1 MLGCVIHG
9 RGDLRVE
16 ELAPPVA
23 GPGEVLVAVR
33 YGGVCGSDL
42 HYWRHG
48 GVGDF
53 RLTEPMVPGHE
64 VVGTAVAYGSPTAS
78 DPAAG
83 TPVAVHPATPCG
95 VCPECADGR
104 RNVCRDT
111 RYLGS
116 AARTPHVQGGFADL
130 IVVPAAQVRPLPEGL
145 PPRRAALAEPLAVA
159 LHAVRRAGPVA
170 GRHVLVTGAG
180 PIGCLVV
187 AAAKAAGAARVT
199 VTDLL
204 PTALGYARAAGADTV
219 VRADDP
225 ADAGWPA
232 EVEVAV
238 EASGVAA
245 GLDTC
250 LRLVRRGGVVVQLGM
265 LPPGQS
271 PFAGNLVVSRE
282 IELRGAFRFDTE
294 FDEALRL
301 LAAEPAFDALVS
313 AVVPVRDAES
323 AFALAADRGRSCKV
337 LLDFGDPTHRPAP
350 SPSPFPGRGTETDA
364 GADAGG
370 AGAGRCA
377 GSGP

>member
-9 RGDLRVE
+9 QGDLRVE
-16 ELAPPVA
+16 ELASPVP

-53 RLTEPMVPGHE
+53 RLKEPMVLGHE
-64 VVGTAVAYGSPTAS
+64 VVGTVLTSADPSGPPPGTA
-78 DPAAG
+78 
-83 TPVAVHPATPCG
+83 VAVHPATACG

-116 AARTPHVQGGFADL
+116 AARTPHVQGGFAAE
-130 IVVPAAQVRPLPEGL
+130 IVVPAEQVRVLPPGL
-145 PPRRAALAEPLAVA
+145 DPRRAALAEPLSVA

-204 PTALGYARAAGADTV
+204 PAALGYARTAGADTV

-225 ADAGWPA
+225 GDPGWPSEA
-232 EVEVAV
+232 DVAV

-294 FDEALRL
+294 FDDALAL
-301 LAAEPAFDALVS
+301 LAAEPAFDGLVS
-313 AVVPVRDAES
+313 AVVPVRQAES

-337 LLDFGDPTHRPAP
+337 LLDFG
-350 SPSPFPGRGTETDA
+350 G
-364 GADAGG
+364 
-370 AGAGRCA
+370 
-377 GSGP
+377 

>member
-9 RGDLRVE
+9 QGDLRVE
-16 ELAPPVA
+16 ELPVPVP
-23 GPGEVLVAVR
+23 GPGQALVAVR

-53 RLTEPMVPGHE
+53 RLREPMLLGHE
-64 VVGTAVAYGSPTAS
+64 VVGTVVAYGDGATGPV
-78 DPAAG
+78 AG
-83 TPVAVHPATPCG
+83 TAVAVHPATPCG

-116 AARTPHVQGGFADL
+116 AARFPHVQGGFAAQ
-130 IVVPAAQVRPLPEGL
+130 VAVPADQLRPLPAGL
-145 PPRRAALAEPLAVA
+145 ELRRAALAEPLSVA
-159 LHAVRRAGPVA
+159 LHAVRRAGEVA

-187 AAAKAAGAARVT
+187 AAAKAAGAGRVT

-204 PTALGYARAAGADTV
+204 PTALEYARTAGADSV

-225 ADAGWPA
+225 EDAGWPS
-232 EVEVAV
+232 EVDVAI

-245 GLDTC
+245 GLDAC

-265 LPPGQS
+265 LPPGRS

-294 FDEALRL
+294 FDAALEL
-301 LAAEPAFDALVS
+301 LAAEASFDGLVS
-313 AVVPVRDAES
+313 AVVPVREAEA
-323 AFALAADRGRSCKV
+323 AFALAADRSSACKV
-337 LLDFGDPTHRPAP
+337 LLDFGGPDSTVP
-350 SPSPFPGRGTETDA
+350 SV
-364 GADAGG
+364 
-370 AGAGRCA
+370 
-377 GSGP
+377 

>member
-16 ELAPPVA
+16 ELPVPEP
-23 GPGEVLVAVR
+23 GPGQALVAVR

-42 HYWRHG
+42 HYWKHG

-53 RLTEPMVPGHE
+53 RLREPMLLGHE
-64 VVGTAVAYGSPTAS
+64 VVGTVLGY
-78 DPAAG
+78 G
-83 TPVAVHPATPCG
+83 TPSPAGAGPGPVPGTAVAVHPATPCG
-95 VCPECADGR
+95 ACPECVRGR
-104 RNVCRDT
+104 RNICRDT

-116 AARTPHVQGGFADL
+116 AARFPHVQGGFA
-130 IVVPAAQVRPLPEGL
+130 AQVVVAADQLRPLPAGL
-145 PPRRAALAEPLAVA
+145 EPRRAALAEPLSVA
-159 LHAVRRAGPVA
+159 LHAVHRAGDVA

-187 AAAKAAGAARVT
+187 AAARAAGASRVT

-204 PTALGYARAAGADTV
+204 PAALAYARAAGADTV

-225 ADAGWPA
+225 DDPGWPA
-232 EVEVAV
+232 EADVAV

-245 GLDTC
+245 GLDSC

-265 LPPGQS
+265 LPPGPS

-282 IELRGAFRFDTE
+282 IDLRGAFRFDAE

-301 LAAEPAFDALVS
+301 LAAGPAFDALVS
-313 AVVPVRDAES
+313 AVVPVREAES
-323 AFALAADRGRSCKV
+323 AFALAADRSRSCKV
-337 LLDFGDPTHRPAP
+337 LLDFGAP
-350 SPSPFPGRGTETDA
+350 
-364 GADAGG
+364 
-370 AGAGRCA
+370 
-377 GSGP
+377 

>member
-9 RGDLRVE
+9 QGDLRVD
-16 ELAPPVA
+16 ELPVPEP
-23 GPGEVLVAVR
+23 GPGQALVAVR

-53 RLTEPMVPGHE
+53 RLAEPMVLGHE
-64 VVGTAVAYGSPTAS
+64 VVGTVVSYGDGASGPVVGTA
-78 DPAAG
+78 
-83 TPVAVHPATPCG
+83 VAVHPATPCG

-116 AARTPHVQGGFADL
+116 AARTPHVQGGFAAQ
-130 IVVPAAQVRPLPEGL
+130 VAVPAEQLRPLPPGL
-145 PPRRAALAEPLAVA
+145 ELRRAALAEPLSVA
-159 LHAVRRAGPVA
+159 LHAVRRAGTVA

-187 AAAKAAGAARVT
+187 AAAKAAGAARIT

-204 PTALGYARAAGADTV
+204 PQALTYAMSAGADAV

-225 ADAGWPA
+225 ADPSWPS
-232 EVEVAV
+232 EVDVAI

-245 GLDTC
+245 GLDSC

-294 FDEALRL
+294 FDDALAL
-301 LAAEPAFDALVS
+301 LAVESSFDDLVS

-323 AFALAADRGRSCKV
+323 AFALAADRNMSCKV
-337 LLDFGDPTHRPAP
+337 LLDFA
-350 SPSPFPGRGTETDA
+350 S
-364 GADAGG
+364 
-370 AGAGRCA
+370 
-377 GSGP
+377 

>member
-1 MLGCVIHG
+1 MTLGCVIHG
-9 RGDLRVE
+9 QGDLRVE
-16 ELAPPVA
+16 ELAAPSP
-23 GPGEVLVAVR
+23 GPGQVLVAVR

-53 RLTEPMVPGHE
+53 RLREPMLLGHE
-64 VVGTAVAYGSPTAS
+64 VVGTVLSYGAGAS
-78 DPAAG
+78 GPVPG
-83 TPVAVHPATPCG
+83 TTVAVHPATPCG
-95 VCPECADGR
+95 VCPECADDR

-116 AARTPHVQGGFADL
+116 AARFPHVQGGFA
-130 IVVPAAQVRPLPEGL
+130 AQVVLPAEQLRPLPDGL
-145 PPRRAALAEPLAVA
+145 DLRRAALAEPLSVA
-159 LHAVRRAGPVA
+159 LHAVRRAGAVA
-170 GRHVLVTGAG
+170 GKHVLVTGAG

-204 PTALGYARAAGADTV
+204 PAALRYAETAGADTV

-225 ADAGWPA
+225 DDAGWPS
-232 EVEVAV
+232 EVDVAV

-282 IELRGAFRFDTE
+282 IELRGAFRFDGE
-294 FDEALRL
+294 FDAALEL
-301 LAAEPAFDALVS
+301 LAAEPSFDGLVS
-313 AVVPVRDAES
+313 AVVPVREAES
-323 AFALAADRGRSCKV
+323 AFALAADRNVSCKV
-337 LLDFGDPTHRPAP
+337 LLDF
-350 SPSPFPGRGTETDA
+350 A
-364 GADAGG
+364 G
-370 AGAGRCA
+370 
-377 GSGP
+377 

>member
-9 RGDLRVE
+9 AGDLRVA
-16 ELAPPVA
+16 ELPVPEP
-23 GPGEVLVAVR
+23 GPGQALVAVR

-53 RLTEPMVPGHE
+53 RLREPMLLGHE
-64 VVGTAVAYGSPTAS
+64 VVGTVVSYGAGATGPAPGTA
-78 DPAAG
+78 
-83 TPVAVHPATPCG
+83 VAVHPATPCG
-95 VCPECADGR
+95 RCPECADGR
-104 RNVCRDT
+104 ANVCRDT

-116 AARTPHVQGGFADL
+116 AARFPHVQGGFADR
-130 IVVPAAQVRPLPEGL
+130 VAVPAGQLRALPDGL
-145 PPRRAALAEPLAVA
+145 GLRRAALAEPLSVA
-159 LHAVRRAGPVA
+159 LHAVRRAGDVS

-199 VTDLL
+199 VSDLV
-204 PTALGYARAAGADTV
+204 PRAREFAAAAGADTL

-225 ADAGWPA
+225 ADAGWPE
-232 EVEVAV
+232 EVDVAV

-271 PFAGNLVVSRE
+271 PFAGNLLVSRE
-282 IELRGAFRFDTE
+282 IELRGAFRFGAE
-294 FDEALRL
+294 FDDALHL
-301 LAAEPAFDALVS
+301 LAARPQFDELIS
-313 AVVPVRDAES
+313 AVVPVHSAEH
-323 AFALAADRGRSCKV
+323 AFALAADRSRSCKV
-337 LLDFGDPTHRPAP
+337 LLDF
-350 SPSPFPGRGTETDA
+350 A
-364 GADAGG
+364 G
-370 AGAGRCA
+370 
-377 GSGP
+377 

>member
-1 MLGCVIHG
+1 MWGCVIHG

-16 ELAPPVA
+16 ELPVPE
-23 GPGEVLVAVR
+23 PGRGQALVAVR

-53 RLTEPMVPGHE
+53 RLLEPMVLGHE
-64 VVGTAVAYGSPTAS
+64 VVGTVVGYGAGASGPAVGTA
-78 DPAAG
+78 
-83 TPVAVHPATPCG
+83 VAVHPATPCG
-95 VCPECADGR
+95 ACPECAAGR
-104 RNVCRDT
+104 RTVCRDT

-116 AARTPHVQGGFADL
+116 AARFPHVQGGFAAR
-130 IVVPAAQVRPLPEGL
+130 VAVPAGQLRALPTGL
-145 PPRRAALAEPLAVA
+145 EPRRAALAEPLSVA

-170 GRHVLVTGAG
+170 GRQVLVTGAG

-187 AAAKAAGAARVT
+187 AAVRAAGAARVT

-204 PTALGYARAAGADTV
+204 PEALRYAAVAGADTV

-225 ADAGWPA
+225 DDTGWPA
-232 EVEVAV
+232 EVDVAV

-282 IELRGAFRFDTE
+282 IELRGAFRFDAE
-294 FDEALRL
+294 FDEALEL
-301 LAAEPAFDALVS
+301 LAAEPAFDGLIS
-313 AVVPVRDAES
+313 AVVPVTEAER
-323 AFALAADRGRSCKV
+323 AFALAADRSRSCKV
-337 LLDFGDPTHRPAP
+337 LLDF
-350 SPSPFPGRGTETDA
+350 DA
-364 GADAGG
+364 
-370 AGAGRCA
+370 
-377 GSGP
+377 

>member
-9 RGDLRVE
+9 QGDLRVE
-16 ELAPPVA
+16 ELPVPVP
-23 GPGEVLVAVR
+23 GPGQALVAVR

-53 RLTEPMVPGHE
+53 RLREPMLLGHE
-64 VVGTAVAYGSPTAS
+64 VVGTVVAYGDGAS
-78 DPAAG
+78 GPVAG

-116 AARTPHVQGGFADL
+116 AARFPHVQGGFAAQV
-130 IVVPAAQVRPLPEGL
+130 IVPADQLRPLPTGL
-145 PPRRAALAEPLAVA
+145 GLRRAALAEPLSVA
-159 LHAVRRAGPVA
+159 LHAVRRAGEVA
-170 GRHVLVTGAG
+170 GRQVLVTGAG

-204 PTALGYARAAGADTV
+204 PTALEYARIAGADTLV
-219 VRADDP
+219 HADDP
-225 ADAGWPA
+225 QDAGWPS
-232 EVEVAV
+232 EVDVAI

-245 GLDTC
+245 GLDAC

-265 LPPGQS
+265 LPPGHS

-294 FDEALRL
+294 FDAALEL
-301 LAAEPAFDALVS
+301 LAAEASFDGLVS
-313 AVVPVRDAES
+313 AVVPVRKAEA
-323 AFALAADRGRSCKV
+323 AFALAADRSGACKV
-337 LLDFGDPTHRPAP
+337 LLDFAGPDSAV
-350 SPSPFPGRGTETDA
+350 PGV
-364 GADAGG
+364 
-370 AGAGRCA
+370 
-377 GSGP
+377 

>member
-9 RGDLRVE
+9 QGDLRVE
-16 ELAPPVA
+16 ELPVPLP
-23 GPGEVLVAVR
+23 GPGQALVAVR
-33 YGGVCGSDL
+33 YGGICGSDL

-53 RLTEPMVPGHE
+53 RLREPMLLGHE
-64 VVGTAVAYGSPTAS
+64 VVGTVVAYGDGASGPSVGTA
-78 DPAAG
+78 
-83 TPVAVHPATPCG
+83 VAVHPATPCDI
-95 VCPECADGR
+95 CPECADGR

-116 AARTPHVQGGFADL
+116 AARFPHVQGGFAAR
-130 IVVPAAQVRPLPEGL
+130 IAVPADQVRPLPAGL
-145 PPRRAALAEPLAVA
+145 DPRRAALAEPLSVA
-159 LHAVRRAGPVA
+159 LHAVRRAGAVA

-187 AAAKAAGAARVT
+187 AAARAAGAASVT

-204 PTALGYARAAGADTV
+204 PAALEYARAAGADTV
-219 VRADDP
+219 LRADDP
-225 ADAGWPA
+225 GAAGWPA
-232 EVEVAV
+232 EVDVAI

-282 IELRGAFRFDTE
+282 VELRGAFRFDTE
-294 FDEALRL
+294 FDAALEL
-301 LAAEPAFDALVS
+301 LAAEGAFDGLVS
-313 AVVPVRDAES
+313 AVVPVRDAEE
-323 AFALAADRGRSCKV
+323 AFALAADRSRSCKV
-337 LLDFGDPTHRPAP
+337 LLDFG
-350 SPSPFPGRGTETDA
+350 G
-364 GADAGG
+364 
-370 AGAGRCA
+370 
-377 GSGP
+377 

>member
-1 MLGCVIHG
+1 VNGASGVLGCVIHG

-16 ELAPPVA
+16 ELPAPAP
-23 GPGEVLVAVR
+23 GPGQVLVAVR

-53 RLTEPMVPGHE
+53 RLREPMLLGHE
-64 VVGTAVAYGSPTAS
+64 VVGTVLAHGSPDAS
-78 DPAAG
+78 TPAAG
-83 TPVAVHPATPCG
+83 TAVAVHPATPCG

-104 RNVCRDT
+104 HNVCRDT

-116 AARTPHVQGGFADL
+116 AARFPHVQGGFAAQ
-130 IVVPAAQVRPLPEGL
+130 VAVPAEQLRPLPAGL
-145 PPRRAALAEPLAVA
+145 GLRRAALAEPLSVA
-159 LHAVRRAGPVA
+159 LHAVRRAGDVA

-204 PTALGYARAAGADTV
+204 PAALEYARRAGADTL

-225 ADAGWPA
+225 ADAGWPS
-232 EVEVAV
+232 EVDVAV

-250 LRLVRRGGVVVQLGM
+250 LRRVRRGGTVVQLGM
-265 LPPGQS
+265 LPPGPS

-282 IELRGAFRFDTE
+282 IDLRGAFRFHAE

-301 LAAEPAFDALVS
+301 LATEPALDALIS
-313 AVVPVRDAES
+313 AVVPVAEAER
-323 AFALAADRGRSCKV
+323 AFALAADRSRSCKV
-337 LLDFGDPTHRPAP
+337 LLDFGAQGPA
-350 SPSPFPGRGTETDA
+350 
-364 GADAGG
+364 
-370 AGAGRCA
+370 
-377 GSGP
+377 

>member
-9 RGDLRVE
+9 QDDLRVAQLPDPE
-16 ELAPPVA
+16 P
-23 GPGEVLVAVR
+23 GPGQALVAVR

-53 RLTEPMVPGHE
+53 RLREPMVLGHE
-64 VVGTAVAYGSPTAS
+64 VVGTVLEYGAGASGPVPGTA
-78 DPAAG
+78 
-83 TPVAVHPATPCG
+83 VAVHPATPCG
-95 VCPECADGR
+95 VCPECSAGR

-111 RYLGS
+111 SYLGS
-116 AARTPHVQGGFADL
+116 AARFPHVQGGFAAQV
-130 IVVPAAQVRPLPEGL
+130 VVPSEQLRALPDGL
-145 PPRRAALAEPLAVA
+145 ELRRAALAEPLSVA
-159 LHAVRRAGPVA
+159 LHAVRRAGDVA
-170 GRHVLVTGAG
+170 GRNVLVTGAG

-204 PTALGYARAAGADTV
+204 PEALEYARVAGAETV

-225 ADAGWPA
+225 DDAGWPD
-232 EVEVAV
+232 EVDVAI

-245 GLDTC
+245 GLDAC
-250 LRLVRRGGVVVQLGM
+250 LRRVRRGGVVVQLGM

-294 FDEALRL
+294 FDEALEL
-301 LAAEPAFDALVS
+301 LAVESSFDGLVS
-313 AVVPVRDAES
+313 AVVPVGEAES
-323 AFALAADRGRSCKV
+323 AFALAADRSRSCKV
-337 LLDFGDPTHRPAP
+337 LLDFDVAP
-350 SPSPFPGRGTETDA
+350 
-364 GADAGG
+364 
-370 AGAGRCA
+370 
-377 GSGP
+377 

>member
-9 RGDLRVE
+9 QDDLRVE
-16 ELAPPVA
+16 ELPVPEPAPGQA
-23 GPGEVLVAVR
+23 LVAVR

-42 HYWRHG
+42 HYWKHG

-53 RLTEPMVPGHE
+53 RLREPMLLGHE
-64 VVGTAVAYGSPTAS
+64 VVGTVLAYGSPSPAS
-78 DPAAG
+78 PAAG
-83 TPVAVHPATPCG
+83 TAVAVHPASPCG
-95 VCPECADGR
+95 ACPECVDGR

-116 AARTPHVQGGFADL
+116 AARFPHVQGGFAARV
-130 IVVPAAQVRPLPEGL
+130 VVPTEQLRPLPEGL
-145 PPRRAALAEPLAVA
+145 ELRRAALAEPLSVA
-159 LHAVRRAGPVA
+159 LHAVRRAGDVT

-187 AAAKAAGAARVT
+187 AAARAAGAGRVT

-204 PTALGYARAAGADTV
+204 PAALEYARLAGADTL

-225 ADAGWPA
+225 DDPGWPS
-232 EVEVAV
+232 EVDVAV

-245 GLDTC
+245 GLDAC

-265 LPPGQS
+265 LPPGLS

-301 LAAEPAFDALVS
+301 LAAEPAFDGLVS
-313 AVVPVRDAES
+313 AVVPVRDAGS
-323 AFALAADRGRSCKV
+323 AFALAADRSRSCKV
-337 LLDFGDPTHRPAP
+337 LLDFGT
-350 SPSPFPGRGTETDA
+350 S
-364 GADAGG
+364 
-370 AGAGRCA
+370 
-377 GSGP
+377 

>member
-9 RGDLRVE
+9 QGDLRVE
-16 ELAPPVA
+16 ELPVPEPAPGQA
-23 GPGEVLVAVR
+23 LVAVR

-53 RLTEPMVPGHE
+53 RLREPMLLGHE
-64 VVGTAVAYGSPTAS
+64 VVGTVVSYGAGARGPAPGTA
-78 DPAAG
+78 
-83 TPVAVHPATPCG
+83 VAVHPATPCG
-95 VCPECADGR
+95 VCPECSGGR

-116 AARTPHVQGGFADL
+116 AARFPHVQGGFAGQ
-130 IVVPAAQVRPLPEGL
+130 VAVPAEQLRALPDGL
-145 PPRRAALAEPLAVA
+145 GLRRAALAEPLSVA
-159 LHAVRRAGPVA
+159 LHAVRRAGDVT

-187 AAAKAAGAARVT
+187 AAARAAGAARVT

-204 PTALGYARAAGADTV
+204 PRALEYASAVGAGTV

-225 ADAGWPA
+225 VDAGWPD
-232 EVEVAV
+232 EVDVAV

-245 GLDTC
+245 GLGTC
-250 LRLVRRGGVVVQLGM
+250 LRLVRRGGTVVQLGM
-265 LPPGQS
+265 LPPGQV

-301 LAAEPAFDALVS
+301 LAAEPALDALIS
-313 AVVPVRDAES
+313 AVVPARDAES
-323 AFALAADRGRSCKV
+323 AFTLAADRTRSCKV
-337 LLDFGDPTHRPAP
+337 LLNF
-350 SPSPFPGRGTETDA
+350 DA
-364 GADAGG
+364 
-370 AGAGRCA
+370 
-377 GSGP
+377 

>member
-9 RGDLRVE
+9 AGDLRVD
-16 ELAPPVA
+16 ELPTPEP
-23 GPGEVLVAVR
+23 GPGQALVAVR

-42 HYWRHG
+42 HYWQRG

-53 RLTEPMVPGHE
+53 RLREPMVLGHE
-64 VVGTAVAYGSPTAS
+64 VVGTVLAYGPGAS
-78 DPAAG
+78 GPAPG

-95 VCPECADGR
+95 ACPECRDGR

-116 AARTPHVQGGFADL
+116 AARTPHVQGGFAAEL
-130 IVVPAAQVRPLPEGL
+130 AVPADQLRPLPQGL
-145 PPRRAALAEPLAVA
+145 PLERAALAEPLSVA
-159 LHAVRRAGPVA
+159 LHAVRRAGSVA

-204 PTALGYARAAGADTV
+204 PKALEYARVAGADLL

-225 ADAGWPA
+225 DDAGWPD
-232 EVEVAV
+232 EVDVAI

-250 LRLVRRGGVVVQLGM
+250 LHRVRRGGVVVQLGM

-294 FDEALRL
+294 FDEALEL
-301 LAAEPAFDALVS
+301 LAREPSLAGLIS
-313 AVVPVRDAES
+313 AVVPVAEAAR
-323 AFALAADRGRSCKV
+323 AFPLAADRAASCKV
-337 LLDFGDPTHRPAP
+337 LLDFGA
-350 SPSPFPGRGTETDA
+350 
-364 GADAGG
+364 
-370 AGAGRCA
+370 
-377 GSGP
+377 

>member
-9 RGDLRVE
+9 RGDLRVA
-16 ELAPPVA
+16 ELPVPVP
-23 GPGEVLVAVR
+23 GPGQALVAVR

-53 RLTEPMVPGHE
+53 RLREPMVLGHE
-64 VVGTAVAYGSPTAS
+64 VVGTVVEYGAGAS
-78 DPAAG
+78 GPAPG

-95 VCPECADGR
+95 VCPECESGR

-116 AARTPHVQGGFADL
+116 AARFPHVQGGFAARV
-130 IVVPAAQVRPLPEGL
+130 VVPCEQLRALPEGL
-145 PPRRAALAEPLAVA
+145 GLRRAALAEPLAVA
-159 LHAVRRAGPVA
+159 LHAVRRAGDVA

-204 PTALGYARAAGADTV
+204 PAALAYASAAGADTL

-225 ADAGWPA
+225 DDPGWPS
-232 EVEVAV
+232 EVDVAI
-238 EASGVAA
+238 EASGVAP

-250 LRLVRRGGVVVQLGM
+250 LRRVRRGGVVVQLGM
-265 LPPGQS
+265 LPAGQS

-282 IELRGAFRFDTE
+282 IELRGAFRFDAE
-294 FDEALRL
+294 FDDALGL
-301 LAAEPAFDALVS
+301 LAAEPGFDGLVS
-313 AVVPVRDAES
+313 AVVPVGEAES
-323 AFALAADRGRSCKV
+323 AFVLAADRSRACKV
-337 LLDFGDPTHRPAP
+337 LLEFAPAP
-350 SPSPFPGRGTETDA
+350 
-364 GADAGG
+364 
-370 AGAGRCA
+370 
-377 GSGP
+377 

>member
-9 RGDLRVE
+9 PGDLRVA
-16 ELAPPVA
+16 ELPTPEP
-23 GPGEVLVAVR
+23 GPGEALVAVR

-53 RLTEPMVPGHE
+53 LLEEPMVLGHE
-64 VVGTAVAYGSPTAS
+64 VVGTVLGYGSPDASGPAVGTA
-78 DPAAG
+78 
-83 TPVAVHPATPCG
+83 VAVHPATPCG

-104 RNVCRDT
+104 RNICRDT

-116 AARTPHVQGGFADL
+116 AARFPHVQGGFAARV
-130 IVVPAAQVRPLPEGL
+130 VVPADQLRPLPAGL
-145 PPRRAALAEPLAVA
+145 ALRRAALAEPLSVA
-159 LHAVRRAGPVA
+159 LHAVRRAGQVA
-170 GRHVLVTGAG
+170 GKHVLVTGAG

-187 AAAKAAGAARVT
+187 AAAKAAGAAQVT

-204 PTALGYARAAGADTV
+204 PAALRYATAAGADTV

-225 ADAGWPA
+225 SDPGWPA
-232 EVEVAV
+232 EADVAV

-245 GLDTC
+245 GLETC

-294 FDEALRL
+294 FDDALEL
-301 LAAEPAFDALVS
+301 LAAEPAFDGLVS
-313 AVVPVRDAES
+313 AVVPLREAES

-337 LLDFGDPTHRPAP
+337 LLDFA
-350 SPSPFPGRGTETDA
+350 S
-364 GADAGG
+364 
-370 AGAGRCA
+370 
-377 GSGP
+377 

>member
-1 MLGCVIHG
+1 MNAGGGAAFVPGCVIHG
-9 RGDLRVE
+9 AGDLRVE
-16 ELAPPVA
+16 DVPVPHP
-23 GPGEVLVAVR
+23 GPGEALVAVR

-42 HYWRHG
+42 HYWQHG

-53 RLTEPMVPGHE
+53 RLREPMLLGHE
-64 VVGTAVAYGSPTAS
+64 VVGTVLAYGSPGTPG
-78 DPAAG
+78 PAAG

-116 AARTPHVQGGFADL
+116 AARFRHVQGGFAAR
-130 IVVPAAQVRPLPEGL
+130 IAVPADRLRALPAGL
-145 PPRRAALAEPLAVA
+145 GLRRAALTEPLSVA
-159 LHAVRRAGPVA
+159 LHAVRRAGDLS

-187 AAAKAAGAARVT
+187 AAARAAGAARVT

-204 PTALGYARAAGADTV
+204 PKALEYARAVGADV
-219 VRADDP
+219 LVRAGDPDDP
-225 ADAGWPA
+225 GWPA
-232 EVEVAV
+232 EVDTAI

-265 LPPGQS
+265 LPPGRS

-282 IELRGAFRFDTE
+282 IEVRGAFRFDEE
-294 FDEALRL
+294 FDAALGL
-301 LAAEPAFDALVS
+301 LAAEPAFDALVG

-323 AFALAADRGRSCKV
+323 AFELAADRSRSCKV
-337 LLDFGDPTHRPAP
+337 LLDFGAVPVR
-350 SPSPFPGRGTETDA
+350 
-364 GADAGG
+364 
-370 AGAGRCA
+370 
-377 GSGP
+377 

>member
-9 RGDLRVE
+9 QGDLRVD
-16 ELAPPVA
+16 ELPVPSP
-23 GPGEVLVAVR
+23 GPGQALVAVR

-53 RLTEPMVPGHE
+53 RLREPMVLGHE
-64 VVGTAVAYGSPTAS
+64 VVGTVVSYGAGAGGPV
-78 DPAAG
+78 PG

-95 VCPECADGR
+95 ACPECLDGR
-104 RNVCRDT
+104 PNVCRDT

-116 AARTPHVQGGFADL
+116 AARTPHVQGGFAARF
-130 IVVPAAQVRPLPEGL
+130 VVPAGQLRALPDGL
-145 PPRRAALAEPLAVA
+145 DLRRAALAEPLSVA
-159 LHAVRRAGPVA
+159 LHAVRRAGNVA

-187 AAAKAAGAARVT
+187 AAARAAGAARIT

-204 PTALGYARAAGADTV
+204 PRALSYAVAAGADAV

-225 ADAGWPA
+225 DDPAWPA
-232 EVEVAV
+232 EVDVAV

-250 LRLVRRGGVVVQLGM
+250 LRLVRRGAVVVQLGM
-265 LPPGQS
+265 LPPGRS
-271 PFAGNLVVSRE
+271 PFAGNLLVSRE
-282 IELRGAFRFDTE
+282 IELRGAFRFGAE
-294 FDEALRL
+294 FDEALAL
-301 LAAEPAFDALVS
+301 LAAEPAFDELVS

-337 LLDFGDPTHRPAP
+337 LLDFAP
-350 SPSPFPGRGTETDA
+350 
-364 GADAGG
+364 
-370 AGAGRCA
+370 
-377 GSGP
+377 

>member
-9 RGDLRVE
+9 QGDLRVD
-16 ELAPPVA
+16 ELPVPEP
-23 GPGEVLVAVR
+23 GPGQALVAVR

-53 RLTEPMVPGHE
+53 RLAEPMVLGHE
-64 VVGTAVAYGSPTAS
+64 VVGTVVSYGDGASGPVVGTA
-78 DPAAG
+78 
-83 TPVAVHPATPCG
+83 VAVHPATPCG

-116 AARTPHVQGGFADL
+116 AARTPHVQGGFAAQ
-130 IVVPAAQVRPLPEGL
+130 VAVPAEQLRPLPPGL
-145 PPRRAALAEPLAVA
+145 ELRRAALAEPLSVA
-159 LHAVRRAGPVA
+159 LHAVRRAGTVA

-187 AAAKAAGAARVT
+187 AAAKAAGAARIT

-204 PTALGYARAAGADTV
+204 PQALTYAMSAGADAV

-225 ADAGWPA
+225 ADPSWPS
-232 EVEVAV
+232 EVDVAI

-245 GLDTC
+245 GLDSC

-294 FDEALRL
+294 FDDALAL
-301 LAAEPAFDALVS
+301 LAVESSFDDLVT
-313 AVVPVRDAES
+313 AVVPVQDAES
-323 AFALAADRGRSCKV
+323 AFALAADRNKSCKV
-337 LLDFGDPTHRPAP
+337 LLDFA
-350 SPSPFPGRGTETDA
+350 S
-364 GADAGG
+364 
-370 AGAGRCA
+370 
-377 GSGP
+377 

>member
-9 RGDLRVE
+9 ADDLRVD
-16 ELAPPVA
+16 ELPAPSP
-23 GPGEVLVAVR
+23 GPGQALVAVR

-53 RLTEPMVPGHE
+53 RLREPMVLGHE
-64 VVGTAVAYGSPTAS
+64 IVGTVVSYGDGASGPLPGTA
-78 DPAAG
+78 
-83 TPVAVHPATPCG
+83 VAVHPATPCG

-116 AARTPHVQGGFADL
+116 AARTPHVQGGFSAQ
-130 IVVPAAQVRPLPEGL
+130 VTVPAEQLRALPAGL
-145 PPRRAALAEPLAVA
+145 RLRRAALAEPLSVA
-159 LHAVRRAGPVA
+159 LHAVLRAGSVA

-187 AAAKAAGAARVT
+187 AAAKASGAARVT

-204 PTALGYARAAGADTV
+204 PEALSYAALAGADCV

-225 ADAGWPA
+225 GDPGWPA
-232 EVEVAV
+232 EVDVAI

-265 LPPGQS
+265 LPAGRS

-282 IELRGAFRFDTE
+282 IELRGAFRFDGE
-294 FDEALRL
+294 FDAALAL
-301 LAAEPAFDALVS
+301 LGAEDRFDSLIS
-313 AVVPVRDAES
+313 AVVPLGGAES
-323 AFALAADRGRSCKV
+323 AFVLAADRSRSCKV
-337 LLDFGDPTHRPAP
+337 LLDFGA
-350 SPSPFPGRGTETDA
+350 
-364 GADAGG
+364 
-370 AGAGRCA
+370 
-377 GSGP
+377 

>member
-9 RGDLRVE
+9 QDDLRVE
-16 ELAPPVA
+16 ELPVPEPAPGQA
-23 GPGEVLVAVR
+23 LVAVR

-53 RLTEPMVPGHE
+53 RLREPMLLGHE
-64 VVGTAVAYGSPTAS
+64 VVGTVLAYGSPSPAS
-78 DPAAG
+78 PAAG
-83 TPVAVHPATPCG
+83 TAVAVHPASPCG
-95 VCPECADGR
+95 ACPECVDGR

-116 AARTPHVQGGFADL
+116 AARLPHVQGGFAARV
-130 IVVPAAQVRPLPEGL
+130 VVPAEQLRPLPEGL
-145 PPRRAALAEPLAVA
+145 ELRRAALAEPLSVA
-159 LHAVRRAGPVA
+159 LHAVRRAGDVT

-187 AAAKAAGAARVT
+187 AAARAAGAARVT

-204 PTALGYARAAGADTV
+204 PAALEYARLAGADTL

-225 ADAGWPA
+225 DDPGWPS
-232 EVEVAV
+232 EVDVAV
-238 EASGVAA
+238 EASGVPA

-250 LRLVRRGGVVVQLGM
+250 LRLARRGAVVVQLGM
-265 LPPGQS
+265 LPPGPS

-301 LAAEPAFDALVS
+301 LAAEPAFDGLVS
-313 AVVPVRDAES
+313 AVVPVPEAVS
-323 AFALAADRGRSCKV
+323 AFALAADRSRSCKV
-337 LLDFGDPTHRPAP
+337 LLDFGT
-350 SPSPFPGRGTETDA
+350 S
-364 GADAGG
+364 
-370 AGAGRCA
+370 
-377 GSGP
+377 

>member
-9 RGDLRVE
+9 QDDLRVE
-16 ELAPPVA
+16 ELPVPEPAPGQA
-23 GPGEVLVAVR
+23 LVAVR

-53 RLTEPMVPGHE
+53 RLREPMLLGHE
-64 VVGTAVAYGSPTAS
+64 VVGTVLAYGSPSPAS
-78 DPAAG
+78 PAAG
-83 TPVAVHPATPCG
+83 TAVAVHPASPCG
-95 VCPECADGR
+95 ACPECVDGR

-116 AARTPHVQGGFADL
+116 AARFPHVQGGFAARV
-130 IVVPAAQVRPLPEGL
+130 VVPAEQVRPLPEGL
-145 PPRRAALAEPLAVA
+145 ELRRAALAEPLSVA
-159 LHAVRRAGPVA
+159 LHAVRRAGAVR

-187 AAAKAAGAARVT
+187 AAARAAGAARIT

-204 PTALGYARAAGADTV
+204 PAALEYARLAGADTV

-225 ADAGWPA
+225 DDPRWPS
-232 EVEVAV
+232 EVDVAV

-250 LRLVRRGGVVVQLGM
+250 LRLVRRGGVVVQLGI
-265 LPPGQS
+265 LPPGPS

-294 FDEALRL
+294 FDDALRL
-301 LAAEPAFDALVS
+301 LAAEPAFDGLVS
-313 AVVPVRDAES
+313 AVVPVREAGA
-323 AFALAADRGRSCKV
+323 AFALAADRSRSCKV
-337 LLDFGDPTHRPAP
+337 LLDFGT
-350 SPSPFPGRGTETDA
+350 S
-364 GADAGG
+364 
-370 AGAGRCA
+370 
-377 GSGP
+377 

>member
-9 RGDLRVE
+9 QGDLRVE
-16 ELAPPVA
+16 ELAVPDP
-23 GPGEVLVAVR
+23 GPGQALVAVR

-53 RLTEPMVPGHE
+53 RLKEPMVLGHE
-64 VVGTAVAYGSPTAS
+64 VVGTVVSYGAGAS
-78 DPAAG
+78 GPVAG
-83 TPVAVHPATPCG
+83 TAVAVHPATPCG

-116 AARTPHVQGGFADL
+116 AARFPHVQGGFAAHM
-130 IVVPAAQVRPLPEGL
+130 VVPAEQVRALPAGL
-145 PPRRAALAEPLAVA
+145 ELRRAALAEPLSVA
-159 LHAVRRAGPVA
+159 LHAVRRAGTVA
-170 GRHVLVTGAG
+170 GKHVLVTGAG

-199 VTDLL
+199 VTDLV
-204 PTALGYARAAGADTV
+204 PRALEYARVAGADTV

-225 ADAGWPA
+225 DDAGWPA
-232 EVEVAV
+232 EVDVV
-238 EASGVAA
+238 IEASGVAA
-245 GLDTC
+245 GLDTG

-282 IELRGAFRFDTE
+282 IELRGAFRFDGE

-301 LAAEPAFDALVS
+301 LAAEASFDGLVS
-313 AVVPVRDAES
+313 AVLPVAQAEA
-323 AFALAADRGRSCKV
+323 AFALAADRGQSCKV
-337 LLDFGDPTHRPAP
+337 LLDFA
-350 SPSPFPGRGTETDA
+350 S
-364 GADAGG
+364 
-370 AGAGRCA
+370 
-377 GSGP
+377 

>member
-9 RGDLRVE
+9 QGDLRVE
-16 ELAPPVA
+16 ELASPSP
-23 GPGEVLVAVR
+23 GPGQVLVAVR

-53 RLTEPMVPGHE
+53 RLKEPMVLGHE
-64 VVGTAVAYGSPTAS
+64 VVGTVVAGAL
-78 DPAAG
+78 AG
-83 TPVAVHPATPCG
+83 TAVAVHPATPCG
-95 VCPECADGR
+95 VCPECRDGR

-116 AARTPHVQGGFADL
+116 AARMPHVQGGFAAE
-130 IVVPAAQVRPLPEGL
+130 IVVPDEQVRPLPEGL
-145 PPRRAALAEPLAVA
+145 ELRRAALAEPLAVA

-187 AAAKAAGAARVT
+187 AAAKAAGAAQVT

-204 PTALGYARAAGADTV
+204 PTALGHARTVGADTV

-225 ADAGWPA
+225 ADPGWPA
-232 EVEVAV
+232 EVDVAV

-294 FDEALRL
+294 FDDALAL
-301 LAAEPAFDALVS
+301 LATEDAFDGLVS
-313 AVVPVRDAES
+313 AVVPLREAES

-337 LLDFGDPTHRPAP
+337 LLYFGP
-350 SPSPFPGRGTETDA
+350 S
-364 GADAGG
+364 
-370 AGAGRCA
+370 
-377 GSGP
+377 